1 MPELQKAFEAP
12 EILVLTGM
20 RQVGKT
26 TLLRW
31 IFDQV
36 KSSNK
41 VMLDAENPLHR
52 KLFEEENFDNIWI
65 NLSEFGITSQ
75 SKAYIFID
83 EIQLMPE
90 ITRAVKYLYDHY
102 QVKFCLTGS
111 SSYYLKNFFPE
122 SLAGRKVLLEL
133 YPLTWPEFLT
143 FKGQK
148 ISQEASWK
156 QKSTRKSKTRYE
168 LYHGLFAEYLRFGGF
183 PKVVLAKNKDRK
195 AKILSDIFTSYFEH
209 DVKSLA
215 DVREISRLRDLI
227 LLLAPRIGSK
237 LDITKL
243 ASELSLSRETVYSYL
258 AFLEATYFLY
268 LLPRHSASPDRRA
281 AGSRKVYI
289 SDTGLARLL
298 GELSSGQALENSVVQ
313 ILRPH
318 HQLSYWSNKRGGEI
332 DLIVDDKTGLEVKVS
347 TSSQDKTTLSK
358 RADSAGLAES
368 FLVSG
373 RYSESKRVIPVVEL

>member
-1 MPELQKAFEAP
+1 MPELLTALKTP
-12 EILVLTGM
+12 EVIVLTGM

-26 TLLRW
+26 TLLNW
-31 IFDQV
+31 LYDQV
-36 KSSNK
+36 QTKNK

-52 KLFEEENFDNIWI
+52 KLFEEENYDNIWH
-65 NLSEFGITSQ
+65 NLAEFGLSK
-75 SKAYIFID
+75 SAKAYIFID

-133 YPLTWPEFLT
+133 FPLTWPEFLG
-143 FKGQK
+143 FKGQEIDLAK
-148 ISQEASWK
+148 DWPAK
-156 QKSTRKSKTRYE
+156 VNRKSPVRYE
-168 LYHGLFAEYLRFGGF
+168 LYHGWFEEYIRYGGF
-183 PKVVLAKNKDRK
+183 PKVVLAEGKERK
-195 AKILSDIFTSYFEH
+195 HQLLADIFTSYFEH

-215 DVREISRLRDLI
+215 DIREISRLRDLI

-243 ASELSLSRETVYSYL
+243 ASELALSRETIYSYL

-268 LLPRHSASPDRRA
+268 LIPKHSASPDRRA
-281 AGSRKVYI
+281 AGSRKVYV

-298 GELSSGQALENSVVQ
+298 GEISSGQALENTVVQ
-313 ILRPH
+313 TLRPH

-332 DLIVDDKTGLEVKVS
+332 DLVVNGRTGLEVKIS
-347 TSSQDKTTLSK
+347 TSNSDEAKLAK
-358 RADSAGLAES
+358 RANSAGLSAWY
-368 FLVSG
+368 LVTD
-373 RYSESKRVIPVVEL
+373 RYRDSLHVIPTVEL